1 HEAVCQV
8 TSIRK
13 VQPHDPAVRLHNGRV
28 DGKEP
33 RASKTALLVKFSDA
47 MSSSPYS
54 KMPKVKRSRKPPP
67 DGWELIEPTLDELD
81 QKMREA
87 ETEPHEG
94 KRKVESLWPIFRLHH
109 QRSRYI
115 YDLFYKRKAIS
126 RELYEYCI
134 KEGYADKNLIAKWK
148 KQGYEN
154 LCCLRCIQTRDTN
167 FGTNCICRVPKSKLE
182 VVVLRDELAE
192 VEQDLAVLVP
202 QTQLFLQE
210 AAAPALHPLRPLGAA
225 DGEVQVVGEG
235 QQEGLGCHLTQRA
248 LQVEE
253 EGGAAADGGAMV
265 GDVGEQLASVRRTA
279 QRFLVDVQDGDV
291 AAVARQRAKYWI
303 TLKPTIVTKM
313 SEMENNLKDGFEAG
327 GLRVE

>member
-1 HEAVCQV
+1 MKQTWSDIIFLRRCLVRTTEKK
-8 TSIRK
+8 TSVAFVII
-13 VQPHDPAVRLHNGRV
+13 LLLN
-28 DGKEP
+28 
-33 RASKTALLVKFSDA
+33 RAE
-47 MSSSPYS
+47 
-54 KMPKVKRSRKPPP
+54 MPKVKRSRKPPP

-115 YDLFYKRKAIS
+115 FDLFYKRKAIS

-182 VVVLRDELAE
+182 VV
-192 VEQDLAVLVP
+192 
-202 QTQLFLQE
+202 
-210 AAAPALHPLRPLGAA
+210 
-225 DGEVQVVGEG
+225 
-235 QQEGLGCHLTQRA
+235 
-248 LQVEE
+248 
-253 EGGAAADGGAMV
+253 
-265 GDVGEQLASVRRTA
+265 RTA
-279 QRFLVDVQDGDV
+279 GSLNAPTVDAED
-291 AAVARQRAKYWI
+291 ALAK
-303 TLKPTIVTKM
+303 M
-313 SEMENNLKDGFEAG
+313 
-327 GLRVE
+327 

>member
-1 HEAVCQV
+1 
-8 TSIRK
+8 
-13 VQPHDPAVRLHNGRV
+13 
-28 DGKEP
+28 
-33 RASKTALLVKFSDA
+33 
-47 MSSSPYS
+47 
-54 KMPKVKRSRKPPP
+54 MPKVKRSRKPPP

-115 YDLFYKRKAIS
+115 FDLFYKRKAIS

-182 VVVLRDELAE
+182 VGRIIECTHCGCRGCSGWDGIWMPELFHGTS
-192 VEQDLAVLVP
+192 VFVHPTYTCVRSQPWIKIVCYRNLTRKWFHRSLYR
-202 QTQLFLQE
+202 
-210 AAAPALHPLRPLGAA
+210 PASL
-225 DGEVQVVGEG
+225 
-235 QQEGLGCHLTQRA
+235 
-248 LQVEE
+248 
-253 EGGAAADGGAMV
+253 
-265 GDVGEQLASVRRTA
+265 
-279 QRFLVDVQDGDV
+279 
-291 AAVARQRAKYWI
+291 KYIRIDILSTPEW
-303 TLKPTIVTKM
+303 
-313 SEMENNLKDGFEAG
+313 
-327 GLRVE
+327 